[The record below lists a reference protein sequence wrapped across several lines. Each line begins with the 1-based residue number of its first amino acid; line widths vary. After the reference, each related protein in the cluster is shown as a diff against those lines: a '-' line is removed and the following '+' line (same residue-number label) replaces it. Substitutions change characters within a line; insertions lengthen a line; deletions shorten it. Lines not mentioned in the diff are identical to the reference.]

1 MKIKKI
7 TKESYEGKVYNLE
20 LNSKNQQDDLYW
32 IEGTTG
38 IVTHNCFPKD
48 IAALKFVAN
57 NLGVDTTVLD
67 AAIEKN
73 KQVRTDLDWTKQIGR
88 AVSDD

>member
-7 TKESYEGKVYNLE
+7 YKESYQGKVYNLE
-20 LNSKNQQDDLYW
+20 LNSINQKDDLYW

-48 IAALKFVAN
+48 MSGLRYVAN
-57 NLGVDTTVLD
+57 ELGVKTTMLD

-73 KQVRTDLDWTKQIGR
+73 KEVRTDKDWEKQIGR
-88 AVSDD
+88 AVSED